1 MSNVILVCTQHG
13 ENGRCTSYE
22 LCRILERIKPEVIFE
37 EMPPSSFDEYY
48 RERKRSNL
56 ETDAISM
63 YSESHDVKHIP
74 VDYHDIPKGFFE
86 DNRRMHKKVEAISAD
101 YRRLIDNHS
110 IYVGMYGFRY
120 LNSDYCSNLFDD
132 LDSSIRVAI
141 QEIDDKSLTQVHDS
155 WNGMK
160 KRRELEMIKNIR
172 TYSREHKYDLGVF
185 FIGAAHRSAIIQ
197 IVQNKNESEGV
208 HWNFNN
214 YDSYL

>member
-22 LCRILERIKPEVIFE
+22 LCRILERIKPQIIFE
-37 EMPPSSFDEYY
+37 EIPPSFFDEYY
-48 RERKRSNL
+48 KEKRRSNL

-74 VDYHDIPKGFFE
+74 VDYYDVPKGFFE
-86 DNRRMHKKVEAISAD
+86 DNKRMHKKVEVISAD

-110 IYVGMYGFRY
+110 MYVKMYGFRY

-132 LDSSIRVAI
+132 FDCFIRDAI

-155 WNGMK
+155 WNAMTE
-160 KRRELEMIKNIR
+160 RREFEMIKNIR
-172 TYSREHKYDLGVF
+172 TYSKEHKYDIGVF
-185 FIGAAHRSAIIQ
+185 FIGAAHRRAIIQ
-197 IVQNKNESEGV
+197 IIQNKDESEGIY
-208 HWNFNN
+208 WNFNN
-214 YDSYL
+214 YDCFL